1 MTFKLSRDSLDELQG
16 VDPRLVAVVKRAI
29 QLTTVDFGVTEGL
42 RSLETQKKY
51 VAAGKSQTLKSK
63 HIDGRAVDLV
73 AYIGGKVSWELNVYD
88 NIADAMAKA
97 AKELGLPIKWG
108 AAWNVPDITKWN
120 GTMEAAMNHYV
131 DARRK
136 EGKRPFIDGPHFEI
150 A

>member
-1 MTFKLSRDSLDELQG
+1 MFKLSKSSIDKLAG
-16 VDPRLVAVVKRAI
+16 VDPRLAAVVKRAI
-29 QLTTVDFGVTEGL
+29 QLSTVDFGVSEGL
-42 RSLETQKKY
+42 RTLETQKKY

-63 HIDGRAVDLV
+63 HLDGDAVDLV
-73 AYIGGKVSWELNVYD
+73 AYIDGQVCWELNVYD

-97 AKELGLPIKWG
+97 GKELKLPIRWG

-120 GTMEAAMNHYV
+120 GTMEAAMNGYV

-150 A
+150 P